1 MRRLYYRP
9 KRLQKNPADPNK
21 LYKARRRLALL
32 LCACMILAMIPSMA
46 LAADRYTVRFVN
58 HDLSELGIQPVS
70 DIPEGAK
77 LFTAEE
83 LAGTAGFSPQEGC
96 TWYLYYEGG
105 GESETFGP
113 VAIPDPVREGYLFRD
128 WAAQGAADDTLHTV
142 TGSTTFVARYISE
155 SQYVINLYYQFDN
168 DSHTVAAET
177 TTTPYGQN
185 ETISMELPSTEAL
198 SGLNP
203 QILTRSDDASIQDA
217 VNALNRMI
225 QAGRFTGTL
234 DDTFLKNCRIAG
246 YVAWDDATN
255 DYQKDENGNVQISIP
270 VTYVV
275 TGTITFWVE
284 YWQQNADDDDYTRVG
299 EAKSGSVE
307 GTTRVN
313 LKNLGLVEQ
322 YDGFSLTTA
331 SAEDADSYTVSADS
345 SNPTTIKLYY
355 NRDTHYLYY
364 EMSGGNVVEPVALR
378 YGQSIGSEL
387 VNPSLAVRTGY
398 NFSSWTWLDGN
409 GMEMTEDPS
418 AMPNHDLTLRANWVG
433 TNTTVTLI
441 YWLENAN
448 DNNYTVA
455 GQRTI
460 SVTSGQTVG
469 YEHPDHQGEADVSI
483 NDYLSVDAMK
493 AAGIDDGAYFTFAS
507 TDSSTAITTG
517 DEGELKTAAGDGST
531 VINIGYTRNEYTL
544 VFHLGKISDGSVWG
558 ETAGWSYI
566 STSGNS
572 NSTDA
577 DDWISGYSGWI
588 AGGKSAELH
597 MGGKTYYIS
606 SSDDDCYQ
614 ITAKYGAYIS
624 DRWPVATDETTT
636 QVGSYKLFTWGT
648 HYESDYYKNH
658 PDNRN
663 IIGVYPTMSAEL
675 IIDPANPSVVHHLT
689 AYWSLSNQSKTHHY
703 MFEAVLGTE
712 DKGPL
717 NSFDPYQY
725 YFGVNTQGAGGKEA
739 VQGLTFYEYSST
751 EVRTSAEAWRQNAPA
766 FANVTYQYGCY
777 SGNDVY
783 FFYTYNDY
791 TLTYH
796 ENNANLTPGQ
806 EQGAK
811 TQEVPFHY
819 VDGKPVADL
828 IDRPGWDA
836 DYTPSQLFVSSYGNE
851 YEFIGWYTSNLT
863 EDATDN
869 ERFRID
875 WNTFAPSSNINV
887 YAAWKAPS
895 FTLTL
900 IVPDGTLYPDSL
912 NQFDEKGY
920 TVEILKNQPAG
931 GTTYVVSGIP
941 GATRASE
948 IVRERHGAQNVYSL
962 AFDYWSYQVG
972 GREQQYLFS
981 ESRLITSDLT
991 LTARWKTEYTGQYI
1005 VRYLTAEP
1013 QETGLDTVTI
1023 DGMVYYRL
1031 QADKTV
1037 TGVAVGSSVTEA
1049 AAVVNGYLSH
1059 AGELTKVVEAPEN
1072 QTVKTHFDFFYSKIT
1087 DSVTYTVHYVLDSG
1101 TDYGREEPP
1110 AGVQYLGADKTV
1122 IVDAASLN
1130 QSTTVSEAAVVVG
1143 GYSPRDSWNISF
1155 TLSADA
1161 AQNHLYI
1168 YYVPNTHNIV
1178 FTVTYLFE
1186 QKGGGYDPNEPS
1198 TAFQLTGEEALGK
1211 VLSSADLVKNYGKY
1225 LDDTQALDALMVGH
1239 ILDTAITEPY
1249 LLLTRGGENLLRIY
1263 MKNGAYTL
1271 TYHLNDGG
1279 DQTFP
1284 ATWENADEFLTGG
1297 AMSYTQT
1304 ITYPN
1309 PADVPKT
1316 TPARLSYQFTGWR
1329 DASGTIYPADQLGS
1343 APWYQEGGMREDV
1356 ALYAQ
1361 WGKQLTITFNLRG
1374 GTWTDTGGQFHLT
1387 NGAWHAY
1394 AAAGAAILQPSAPT
1408 FTASDGTAHSF
1419 IGWTAA
1425 NPDESDF
1432 FGEDGRV
1439 DLVEFERY
1447 RFDFAKGIAQDT
1459 TLYAVWDPDV
1469 TTFALVKTDTGSQ
1482 PLAGAVFTLER
1493 LKSAI
1498 TGNPDSGY
1506 TYDPI
1511 QENGAYVADS
1521 SFPVRTITTGQTGT
1535 GTFSYLPAGYYRLT
1549 ETVPPAGYAGVEE
1562 PVILFAPY
1570 GDGSPHIV
1578 SPAGNG
1584 AVTGTADG
1592 TSLTIQVRNIS
1603 QYNVTITA
1611 PDSLTLTYTPP
1622 DLIWNP
1628 ETLAYEGISGS
1639 EGGWTVSTPT
1649 GQEAVVTV
1657 ANSSLSASVQVE
1669 VSLQYD
1675 AAYQTLLPLSILAA
1689 ENSSDSFLYEKDT
1702 GVLTGVL
1709 TAPASASFRLSVE
1722 GTLPLDVLLPTQETQ
1737 AGTLT
1742 IRITKPSG

>member
-1 MRRLYYRP
+1 MRQLYYRP

-70 DIPEGAK
+70 DVPEGAK

-83 LAGTAGFSPQEGC
+83 LAGTAGFSPREGC

-128 WAAQGAADDTLHTV
+128 WAAQGAADDTLYTV

-203 QILTRSDDASIQDA
+203 QILTRSDDASIQHA

-234 DDTFLKNCRIAG
+234 DDTFLENCRIAG

-275 TGTITFWVE
+275 TGTITFLVE

-299 EAKSGSVE
+299 EARSGSVE

-331 SAEDADSYTVSADS
+331 SAEDANSYTVSADS

-378 YGQSIGSEL
+378 YGQSVGSEL
-387 VNPSLAVRTGY
+387 ADPSLAARTGY
-398 NFSSWTWLDGN
+398 NFSSWTWLDEN
-409 GMEMTEDPS
+409 GEEISKPG

-448 DNNYTVA
+448 DDNYTVA

-469 YEHPDHQGEADVSI
+469 YEHPGHQGEADVSI
-483 NDYLSVDAMK
+483 NGYLSAGAMK
-493 AAGIDDGAYFTFAS
+493 IAGIDDGEYFTFAS
-507 TDSSTAITTG
+507 ADSSTAIAPG
-517 DEGELKTAAGDGST
+517 AEGKLKTAAGDGST

-544 VFHLGKISDGSVWG
+544 VFHLGR
-558 ETAGWSYI
+558 ER
-566 STSGNS
+566 NS
-572 NSTDA
+572 LLFPYDLAS
-577 DDWISGYSGWI
+577 SGYSQAKSSTDWQTGYSFQYV
-588 AGGKSAELH
+588 AGAPSLTI
-597 MGGKTYYIS
+597 GGTTYHLT
-606 SSDDDCYQ
+606 DDTAGCYP
-614 ITAKYGAYIS
+614 ITAKYGAFIS
-624 DRWPVATDETTT
+624 DQWPT
-636 QVGSYKLFTWGT
+636 QDHLSDGGLFGTYTFYGWGT
-648 HYESDYYKNH
+648 HANSLYSQQH
-658 PDNRN
+658 PEEDS
-663 IIGVYPTMSAEL
+663 IINGFYSTLSADL
-675 IIDPANPSVVHHLT
+675 IVDPQNPDTVHHLM
-689 AYWSLSNQSKTHHY
+689 AYYAFGGILGWLSQLQTVQYHFYFEKLPFIDKVSFSFQNSDYAGYTQLNNSSLN
-703 MFEAVLGTE
+703 AVAGL
-712 DKGPL
+712 D
-717 NSFDPYQY
+717 FYQY
-725 YFGVNTQGAGGKEA
+725 GGSMTITIRDTVDLA
-739 VQGLTFYEYSST
+739 TLT
-751 EVRTSAEAWRQNAPA
+751 APQ
-766 FANVTYQYGCY
+766 FSHTTFQYGCY
-777 SGNDVY
+777 NGSDIY
-783 FFYTYNDY
+783 FFYTYDDY
-791 TLTYH
+791 ILTYH
-796 ENNANLTPGQ
+796 ENNANMVPGQ
-806 EQGAK
+806 EQPAN
-811 TQEVPFHY
+811 TEQVYFHY
-819 VDGKPVADL
+819 VEGYTFAEQ
-828 IDRPGWDA
+828 IDNA
-836 DYTPSQLFVSSYGNE
+836 DYTPKTPYVSTYGNG
-851 YEFIGWYTSNLT
+851 YEFIGWYTANLT

-900 IVPDGTLYPDSL
+900 IVPDGTLYPDFL
-912 NQFDEKGY
+912 NQFYEKGY
-920 TVEILKNQPAG
+920 TVETLKNQPAG
-931 GTTYVVSGIP
+931 GTTYEVSGIP
-941 GATRASE
+941 GGTRASE

-981 ESRLITSDLT
+981 ESHLITSDLT

-1005 VRYLTAEP
+1005 VRYLTTEP
-1013 QETGLDTVTI
+1013 QNNNLGTVTI
-1023 DGMVYYRL
+1023 DGTEYYRL

-1049 AAVVNGYLSH
+1049 AAVANGYLS
-1059 AGELTKVVEAPEN
+1059 AVGEITKVVEAPED
-1072 QTVKTHFDFFYSKIT
+1072 QMVKTYFDFFYAKIT
-1087 DSVTYTVHYVLDSG
+1087 GPVTYTVHHVLDSG
-1101 TDYGREEPP
+1101 TDYGRTAPP
-1110 AGVQYLGADKTV
+1110 DDVVRLAADKTV
-1122 IVDAASLN
+1122 NVDMASLN

-1178 FTVTYLFE
+1178 FKVTYLFE
-1186 QKGGGYDPNEPS
+1186 QKGGGYAPNEPG

-1239 ILDTAITEPY
+1239 VLDTAITEPY

-1297 AMSYTQT
+1297 AISYTQT

-1316 TPARLSYQFTGWR
+1316 TPTRLSYQFTGWR

-1343 APWYQEGGMREDV
+1343 APWYQERGMREDV

-1419 IGWTAA
+1419 IGWTTA

-1432 FGEDGRV
+1432 VGADGRV

-1469 TTFALVKTDTGSQ
+1469 TTFALVKTDTGAQ

-1498 TGNPDSGY
+1498 TGNPDNGY
-1506 TYDPI
+1506 TYNPI

-1521 SFPVRTITTGQTGT
+1521 SFPVRTITTGQRGT
-1535 GTFSYLPAGYYRLT
+1535 GAFSYLPAGYYRLT
-1549 ETVPPAGYAGVEE
+1549 ETVPPAGYVGLAE

-1570 GDGSPHIV
+1570 GAGSPYIV
-1578 SPAGNG
+1578 SPAGSG
-1584 AVTGTADG
+1584 TVTGTPDG
-1592 TSLTIQVRNIS
+1592 ASLTIQIRNVS

-1639 EGGWTVSTPT
+1639 EGGWIVSAST

-1657 ANSSLSASVQVE
+1657 VNSSLSASVQVE

-1675 AAYQTLLPLSILAA
+1675 AAYQTLLPLSTLTA
-1689 ENSSDSFLYEKDT
+1689 EKSSDSFLYEKDT
-1702 GVLTGVL
+1702 GVLTGIL

>member
-9 KRLQKNPADPNK
+9 KHLQKDPAGPNK
-21 LYKARRRLALL
+21 LDQTRRRLALF
-32 LCACMILAMIPSMA
+32 LCICMILSLIPKIA
-46 LAADRYTVRFVN
+46 FAADGYAVRFVN
-58 HDLSELGIQPVS
+58 YDLSELGIEPVY
-70 DIPEGAK
+70 DVPEGAK

-83 LAGTAGFSPQEGC
+83 LTDVDGFTERDGC

-128 WAAQGAADDTLHTV
+128 WAAQGAADDTLYTV
-142 TGSTTFVARYISE
+142 TGSTAFVARYISE

-168 DSHTVAAET
+168 ESHAVAAET

-185 ETISMELPSTEAL
+185 ETISMALPSAEAL
-198 SGLNP
+198 FGLNP
-203 QILTRSDDASIQDA
+203 QILTRSDDESIQAA
-217 VNALNRMI
+217 VGALNGMMKDG
-225 QAGRFTGTL
+225 AFTGTL
-234 DDTFLKNCRIAG
+234 DDIFLENCRTAG
-246 YVAWDDATN
+246 YVAWDDAAN
-255 DYQKDENGNVQISIP
+255 DYKRDENGNVQISIP

-275 TGTITFWVE
+275 TGTITFRVE
-284 YWQQNADDDDYTRVG
+284 YWQQNADNDEYTYVG
-299 EAKSGSVE
+299 GKEGSVE
-307 GTTRVN
+307 GTTRVS
-313 LKNLGLVEQ
+313 LKALGLVEQ
-322 YDGFSLTTA
+322 YDGFSLTAA
-331 SAEDADSYTVSADS
+331 SSEDADSYTVSVDS
-345 SNPTTIKLYY
+345 GDPTTIKLYY
-355 NRDTHYLYY
+355 NRDIHYLYY
-364 EMSGGNVVEPVALR
+364 EMNGGNAVEPVALR

-387 VNPSLAVRTGY
+387 ADPSLAVRTGY
-398 NFSSWTWLDGN
+398 NFSSWIWLDGN
-409 GMEMTEDPS
+409 GKEMSKPS
-418 AMPNHDLTLRANWVG
+418 AMPNHDLTLRANWEG
-433 TNTTVTLI
+433 ADTTVTLI

-455 GQRTI
+455 GQQTI

-469 YEHPDHQGEADVSI
+469 YAHPDHSNEVDVSI
-483 NDYLSVDAMK
+483 NDYLSAEAMK

-507 TDSSTAITTG
+507 ADSSTAIAPG
-517 DEGELKTAAGDGST
+517 EEGELKAAAGDGST

-544 VFHLGKISDGSVWG
+544 VFHLGKISDGTVWG
-558 ETAGWSYI
+558 EINGWYYI
-566 STSGNS
+566 STGGNS
-572 NSTDA
+572 NSTDT
-577 DDWISGYSGWI
+577 DDWISGYTGWT

-606 SSDDDCYQ
+606 DNDAGCYQ

-648 HYESDYYKNH
+648 HYESDYYENH

-703 MFEAVLGTE
+703 MFEAVPGTE
-712 DKGPL
+712 DKGTSNP
-717 NSFDPYQY
+717 FDQYQY
-725 YFGVNTQGAGGKEA
+725 YIGVNTQGAGGMAA
-739 VQGLTFYEYSST
+739 VKGLTFYEYSST

-777 SGNDVY
+777 NGNNVY
-783 FFYTYNDY
+783 FFYTYDNY
-791 TLTYH
+791 TLTYN
-796 ENNANLTPGQ
+796 ENNANLTP
-806 EQGAK
+806 EDPS
-811 TQEVPFHY
+811 VPRSQSVTFHY
-819 VDGKPVADL
+819 VDGKPVAEL
-828 IDRPGWDA
+828 IDKPDWNA
-836 DYTPSQLFVSSYGNE
+836 DYTPSPPFVSSYGNE

-863 EDATDN
+863 DDATDN

-875 WNTFAPSSNINV
+875 WHTFAPSSSVNI
-887 YAAWKAPS
+887 YAAWKAPV

-900 IVPDGTLYPDSL
+900 VVPDGTLYEDSL

-920 TVEILKNQPAG
+920 TVEILENQPEG

-941 GATRASE
+941 GGIRASE
-948 IVRERHGAQNVYSL
+948 IVTERHGAQNAYSL
-962 AFDYWSYQVG
+962 AFDYWSYRVG

-981 ESRLITSDLT
+981 ESQLVTSDLT

-1013 QETGLDTVTI
+1013 QETGLDPVTN
-1023 DGMVYYRL
+1023 DGTVYYRL

-1049 AAVVNGYLSH
+1049 AAVANGYLSH

-1072 QTVKTHFDFFYSKIT
+1072 QTVRTYFDFFYSKIT
-1087 DSVTYTVHYVLDSG
+1087 DSVTYIVHYVLDSG
-1101 TDYGREEPP
+1101 TDYGREAPP
-1110 AGVQYLGADKTV
+1110 ASVHRLETDKTV

-1130 QSTTVSEAAVVVG
+1130 RSTTVSEAAAVVG

-1155 TLSADA
+1155 ALSADE

-1168 YYVPNTHNIV
+1168 YYVPNTHNIA
-1178 FTVTYLFE
+1178 FTVKYLFE
-1186 QKGGGYDPNEPS
+1186 QPDGGYDPNDPS
-1198 TAFQLTGEEALGK
+1198 ATFQLTGEEALGK

-1225 LDDTQALDALMVGH
+1225 LDDTQVLDALMVGH
-1239 ILDTAITEPY
+1239 VPDTAITEPY
-1249 LLLTRGGENLLRIY
+1249 LLLTQGGENVLRIY

-1284 ATWENADEFLTGG
+1284 ATWDNADEFLTSGT
-1297 AMSYTQT
+1297 MSYTQT
-1304 ITYPN
+1304 ITYPH
-1309 PADVPKT
+1309 PADVPAT
-1316 TPARLSYQFTGWR
+1316 TPARLSYQFTGWQ
-1329 DASGTIYPADQLGS
+1329 DAAGTIYPADQLGS
-1343 APWYQEGGMREDV
+1343 APWYQERGMKEDV
-1356 ALYAQ
+1356 ELYAK
-1361 WGKQLTITFNLRG
+1361 WEKQFTVTFDLRG
-1374 GTWTDTGGQFHLT
+1374 GTWTDASGQFHLAD
-1387 NGAWHAY
+1387 GIWHTY
-1394 AAAGAAILQPSAPT
+1394 AAAGTAIPQPSSPT
-1408 FTASDGTAHSF
+1408 FMVPDGTAYSF
-1419 IGWTAA
+1419 IGWTAT

-1432 FGEDGRV
+1432 IGGDGRV
-1439 DLVEFERY
+1439 DLVTFEHY

-1469 TTFALVKTDTGSQ
+1469 TTFEIVKTDTGSRR
-1482 PLAGAVFTLER
+1482 LAGAAFTLER
-1493 LKSAI
+1493 LKAAV

-1506 TYDPI
+1506 TYDLI
-1511 QENGAYVADS
+1511 QENGAYVVDS

-1535 GTFSYLPAGYYRLT
+1535 GTFSYLPAGYYQLT
-1549 ETVPPAGYAGVEE
+1549 EIQAPAGYTGLEE

-1570 GDGSPHIV
+1570 GDGSPSIF
-1578 SPAGNG
+1578 SPAENG
-1584 AVTGTADG
+1584 AVTGTPDG

-1603 QYNVTITA
+1603 QYDVTITA
-1611 PDSLTLTYTPP
+1611 PESLTLTYTPP

-1628 ETLAYEGISGS
+1628 ETLEYEGLSGAKSGWSISA
-1639 EGGWTVSTPT
+1639 PT
-1649 GQEAVVTV
+1649 GQEAMVTV

-1675 AAYQTLLPLSILAA
+1675 AAYQTLLPLSTLTA

-1702 GVLTGVL
+1702 GVLAGIL

-1722 GTLPLDVLLPTQETQ
+1722 GTLPPDVLLPTQETA

-1742 IRITKPSG
+1742 IRVTKSSG